1 MCFIDDKSPLFILIF
16 ILIIQVYHMHP
27 GECKRHL
34 SLNNKDPNF
43 LGSRILTCCDYFLA
57 FLRLRIP
64 KIVDAVPINA
74 IPAIDKSAA
83 PVLGNGFA
91 AGFSA
96 FS

>member
-1 MCFIDDKSPLFILIF
+1 MQEVSKPKETGPQFLE
-16 ILIIQVYHMHP
+16 VHM
-27 GECKRHL
+27 
-34 SLNNKDPNF
+34 F
-43 LGSRILTCCDYFLA
+43 TCCDYFLA